1 MTGADEFPYPTA
13 TPEAVDAS
21 KHVLLRVH
29 ELLADTRADVDDG
42 KLGLE
47 SSWGGYAAATCV
59 ADVKAMTGLLTQDHG
74 LAGDGMTALQNY
86 RNRVEGTR
94 TSIDGLRKQYDAAA
108 LARLQ
113 ADQKVPHGLP
123 DEDKGPIQ
131 KANEEDFN
139 SAVGGLY
146 IEYHY
151 IMQGHDGD
159 SAIAANALQEAVDT
173 LSPPSYR
180 QSPTGGA
187 PDIDVGSYT
196 SAGMTMSLVMTLDAS
211 PDADRRRH
219 ELEAWIKQMGH
230 PPSGPNEWK
239 VAAILDPTNYQ
250 GKNGGVDSVI
260 QVGKVTPQPGK
271 GLVRIGWYIP
281 ADTVANYPHFDLGD
295 NRTFDPNFDPEQTR
309 VALYIDYETGL
320 VIVRQNPSVST
331 DGVVKVGFPTI
342 KVQQQADG
350 RIRLTYDAS
359 NALAPPGGNA
369 TGHTVNGDIVVT
381 PPYAGSPTSAGYPT
395 KVSGTIGDY
404 PSLEIYHDNDL
415 GQPDIVLQ
423 DEAEDLPGDVADP
436 LDPAWY
442 LTQHHEVGDDGATA
456 VDDFYD
462 DPDHHH
468 IGPRNPYLKYP
479 DRYPDTT
486 LGDPDSPP
494 TVVTVP

>member
-29 ELLADTRADVDDG
+29 ELLADSRADVDDG

-59 ADVKAMTGLLTQDHG
+59 ADVKAMTGLLSQDHG
-74 LAGDGMTALQNY
+74 LAEDGMTALQTY
-86 RNRVEGTR
+86 RTRVDGTR
-94 TSIDGLRKQYDAAA
+94 TSIDGLRKKYDAAA
-108 LARLQ
+108 LTRMQ
-113 ADQKVPHGLP
+113 ADQKVPSGIP
-123 DEDKGPIQ
+123 DEDKEPIQ

-159 SAIAANALQEAVDT
+159 SALAANALQQAVET
-173 LSPPSYR
+173 LSPPAYR

-211 PDADRRRH
+211 PDADRRSN
-219 ELEAWIKQMGH
+219 EFNAWMMQMGY
-230 PPSGPNEWK
+230 PPSGPSQWK
-239 VAAILDPTNYQ
+239 VAAMLDPTSYNP
-250 GKNGGVDSVI
+250 KNKGVPATI
-260 QVGKVTPQPGK
+260 QLGMVTPQPGK

-281 ADTVANYPHFDLGD
+281 AAEVANVPHFDLGD
-295 NRTFDPNFDPEQTR
+295 NRGMNLNFDPESTR
-309 VALYIDYETGL
+309 IAVYIDYETGM
-320 VIVRQNPSVST
+320 VICRQNPSVST
-331 DGVVKVGFPTI
+331 DGDVKVGSPEI
-342 KVQQQADG
+342 KLQQKMGGQI
-350 RIRLTYDAS
+350 RITYDAS

-381 PPYAGSPTSAGYPT
+381 PGYAGSPTSAGYPT
-395 KVSGTIGDY
+395 TIDGTIGDY
-404 PSLEIYHDNDL
+404 PSVEAYQDHDY
-415 GQPDIVLQ
+415 GPPTVVTQY
-423 DEAEDLPGDVADP
+423 AATTSATG
-436 LDPAWY
+436 PALR
-442 LTQHHEVGDDGATA
+442 LTQHHEVGTGSSA
-456 VDDFYD
+456 VDPFYN

-486 LGDPDSPP
+486 LGDPDNPP